1 MLLVARTNHS
11 KLNHAVEHY
20 IIQFGQDFGV
30 VNHLM
35 NSHPTEK
42 MVEAVCEAYAAFSK
56 FLAKAV
62 KYYKESKMMSAI
74 KAFGFPWE
82 TRFQVLVNKI
92 EAAFKRIKDIASAG
106 HFGMTVQT
114 HQMVE
119 TLWGSQEK
127 IRHEMRR
134 NTVELREQLKLEM
147 RDEVQ
152 SLFQTFDRNWIS
164 RFEQIMIQSI
174 HRQAGLDT
182 AEERKLIS
190 TGPKLAALE
199 YAESMTEAASNPGK
213 GSRRPPG
220 KSEETHV
227 LAPTSASFLADHIT
241 KPKRL
246 KRFRDKCFVHLQKLD
261 NDHAETNVR
270 LRHMTTQDLHQIM
283 SLLRNDR
290 MRAWLQASSSGLI
303 WVNTVK
309 RAGPSDW
316 ATAFATRIIEYAAKV
331 DNMVVLYHLC
341 GNHPTSSQVSTP
353 AVMLQSL
360 IMQLLEQR
368 HKHYVRKVFPFTL
381 EYFQDVQDDIH
392 DLWDLFLKC
401 CAEARVPCV
410 WLILD
415 HFDNLARGGDYDF
428 VLQAL
433 LHVVQD
439 ENQVFKVFF
448 SARTAGTPDEI
459 LEAATADPS
468 ICTVTV
474 PKAAPLAVA
483 AMLSKQKRTARLPD
497 EPSPEQPAVMASKAE
512 IDDLLHDSS
521 EDDQL
526 LDKDNE
532 DDSNNQRDHQDVAKS
547 PQNKH
552 SLDLQTDDTDLDLS
566 DSSME
571 FMRDDPFTTTDDDE
585 SDVSL
590 SRPANSAFRSNVD
603 DSYDEDEDEDEDED
617 FSFAKRGSTRKP
629 SNTADLL
636 ADSDTNEESGDG
648 APSMPVAG
656 SKSKS
661 KSQSLLTTNS
671 RGQHRQ
677 GFFIRGA
684 ADTESLFESSDS
696 E

>member
-1 MLLVARTNHS
+1 MLLVAHTNHS
-11 KLNHAVEHY
+11 KLKHAVEHY
-20 IIQFGQDFGV
+20 IIHFGQEFGV

-35 NSHPTEK
+35 SSHPTQK

-62 KYYKESKMMSAI
+62 KYYKESRMMSAI

-82 TRFQVLVNKI
+82 TRFQVLVDKI

-114 HQMVE
+114 YHMVE
-119 TLWGSQEK
+119 TLGCGQEK
-127 IRHEMRR
+127 MRHDMRR
-134 NTVELREQLKLEM
+134 NTIELREQLKIEM

-174 HRQAGLDT
+174 HGHAALDGS
-182 AEERKLIS
+182 EERKMIS
-190 TGPKLAALE
+190 TGPTTAAIE
-199 YAESMTEAASNPGK
+199 YAESMTETASNPGK

-220 KSEETHV
+220 QSEETHV
-227 LAPTSASFLADHIT
+227 LVPTSASFLADHVT

-246 KRFRDKCFVHLQKLD
+246 KRFRDKSFVHLQKLD
-261 NDHAETNVR
+261 NDHAKTNVR
-270 LRHMTTQDLHQIM
+270 LRHTTTQDLHQIM

-290 MRAWLQASSSGLI
+290 MRAWLQASSSSLI

-316 ATAFATRIIEYAAKV
+316 ATAFATRIVEYATKV
-331 DNMVVLYHLC
+331 DNMTVLYHFC

-360 IMQLLEQR
+360 IMQLLEQH

-381 EYFQDVQDDIH
+381 EYFQDVQNDIH

-415 HFDNLARGGDYDF
+415 HFDNLAKGEDYDF
-428 VLQAL
+428 VLRVL

-439 ENQVFKVFF
+439 EGRVFKVFF

-459 LEAATADPS
+459 SEAATTDPS
-468 ICTVTV
+468 INTVTV
-474 PKAAPLAVA
+474 PKVAPSTAA

-497 EPSPEQPAVMASKAE
+497 EPNPEQPAVMASKAE
-512 IDDLLHDSS
+512 IDALLHSSS

-526 LDKDNE
+526 SDKDSD
-532 DDSNNQRDHQDVAKS
+532 DDSNYQHHHHHDIAKS
-547 PQNKH
+547 PQN
-552 SLDLQTDDTDLDLS
+552 
-566 DSSME
+566 
-571 FMRDDPFTTTDDDE
+571 
-585 SDVSL
+585 
-590 SRPANSAFRSNVD
+590 
-603 DSYDEDEDEDEDED
+603 
-617 FSFAKRGSTRKP
+617 
-629 SNTADLL
+629 
-636 ADSDTNEESGDG
+636 
-648 APSMPVAG
+648 
-656 SKSKS
+656 
-661 KSQSLLTTNS
+661 
-671 RGQHRQ
+671 
-677 GFFIRGA
+677 
-684 ADTESLFESSDS
+684 
-696 E
+696 